1 MPARRLLYLSAHQ
14 LTACLWHAGTLSDEG
29 SFDFTEDGR
38 LRFLR
43 YLEGKR
49 KSLFWLLANVADEG
63 FHVEKIPFLRGDDRK
78 AVIARKLGQHF
89 FSATLTA
96 SLSLGYEKSR
106 RKDERVLLAALTNNE
121 FFAPWLAA
129 LASSGVA
136 LAGVHSVSML
146 GATLLRRL
154 GVADER
160 CLLLTIQ
167 DQSIRQSYLEKGQ
180 LQFSRLSPLPNSS
193 IGGIAQTFAAEA
205 RKLQQYLVSQ
215 RLIARQQPIRA
226 CLVAHPQAISAIQS
240 TCVDSDTLSFA
251 IFDLEHCAQHSGL
264 ATLPTDS
271 RCDRLLLHLL
281 ASDPPRSQFAN
292 DQQRHGYDLWLV
304 RSALQ
309 GAGVVALAACLL
321 WAGKQAY
328 DAHQVNQ
335 EVDLLVSETALA
347 RRRYDEIV
355 RTFPP
360 IATSNDN
367 LRRVI
372 DRYLEVERSAGSPD
386 YLWRELGR
394 ALGVAPAIELDALDW
409 KLMPAPAPA
418 SRSLVGG
425 DGKGRAPAAPGDE
438 TLVVRG
444 SIRLGDDSNPRQV
457 LAVFNRFLDALRR
470 NPQLEVEVQQQ
481 PFDVESGKALKGGD
495 AAAGERQPRAF
506 RLQLRRVSGA

>member
-1 MPARRLLYLSAHQ
+1 MYARRLLYLSAHQ
-14 LTACLWHAGTLSDEG
+14 LTACLWHAGQLTDEG
-29 SFDFTEDGR
+29 SFDATEDGR
-38 LRFLR
+38 ARFARHLASN
-43 YLEGKR
+43 R

-63 FHVEKIPFLRGDDRK
+63 FHIEKIPFLRGDDRQ

-89 FSATLTA
+89 FSAMLTT

-106 RKDERVLLAALTNNE
+106 RKDERVLLAALTNNG
-121 FFAPWLAA
+121 FFAPWLDV
-129 LASSGVA
+129 LANSGVA

-146 GATLLRRL
+146 GSSLLRKL
-154 GVADER
+154 AVADER

-167 DQSIRQSYLEKGQ
+167 DQSIRQSYLKNGQ

-215 RLIARQQPIRA
+215 RLIARQQAIRA
-226 CLVAHPQAISAIQS
+226 CLVAHPQAISAIEAS
-240 TCVDSDTLSFA
+240 CIDSETLSFTVL
-251 IFDLEHCAQHSGL
+251 DLERCAQRSGL

-271 RCDRLLLHLL
+271 RCERLFLHLL

-292 DQQRHGYDLWLV
+292 DRQRHGYHLWLV

-309 GAGVVALAACLL
+309 GAGAVALAACLL

-328 DAHQVNQ
+328 DAYQLNR
-335 EVDLLVSETALA
+335 EVDVVASETVLA
-347 RRRYDEIV
+347 RRRYEEIV

-360 IATSNDN
+360 IPTSNDN

-372 DRYLEVERSAGSPD
+372 DRYLELERSMGSPD

-394 ALGVAPAIELDALDW
+394 ALSGVPAVELDALDW
-409 KLMPAPAPA
+409 KLTPAA
-418 SRSLVGG
+418 RSAGGG
-425 DGKGRAPAAPGDE
+425 DGKGREPPEPGSE
-438 TLVVRG
+438 TIIVRG
-444 SIRLGDDSNPRQV
+444 SIRLGDDSHPRQV
-457 LAVFNRFLDALRR
+457 LTVFNRFLDALRR
-470 NPQLEVEVQQQ
+470 NPQLAIEVLQQ

-495 AAAGERQPRAF
+495 AAAEERQPRAF
-506 RLQLRRVSGA
+506 RLQLRRVIGA

>member
-1 MPARRLLYLSAHQ
+1 MYARRLLYLSAHQ
-14 LTACLWHAGTLSDEG
+14 LTAWLWHAGTLTEEG
-29 SFDFTEDGR
+29 TFDVTEDGR
-38 LRFLR
+38 QRFLR
-43 YLEGKR
+43 YLDGQR
-49 KSLFWLLANVADEG
+49 KSLFWLLVNVADEG
-63 FHVEKIPFLRGDDRK
+63 FHIEKIPFLRGDDRET
-78 AVIARKLGQHF
+78 VIARKLGQHF

-96 SLSLGYEKSR
+96 ALSLGYEKSR

-136 LAGVHSVSML
+136 LAGVHSLSML
-146 GATLLRRL
+146 GPSLLRKL

-180 LQFSRLSPLPNSS
+180 LQFSRLSPLQNSS

-215 RLIARQQPIRA
+215 RLLGRQQAIRA
-226 CLVAHPQAISAIQS
+226 CLVAHPQAISAIES
-240 TCVDSDTLSFA
+240 SCVDSETLTFA
-251 IFDLEHCAQHSGL
+251 IFDLESCAQRSGL

-271 RCDRLLLHLL
+271 RCERLLLHLL

-292 DQQRHGYDLWLV
+292 DQQRHGYHLWLV

-309 GAGVVALAACLL
+309 GVGAVALAACLL
-321 WAGKQAY
+321 WSGKQFY
-328 DAHQVNQ
+328 DAYRVNQ
-335 EVDLLVSETALA
+335 EVDLVASETALA

-360 IATSNDN
+360 IPTSNDN

-372 DRYLEVERSAGSPD
+372 DRYLELERTTGSPD

-394 ALGVAPAIELDALDW
+394 ALHGVPAVELDGLDW
-409 KLMPAPAPA
+409 KLTPAAPAP
-418 SRSLVGG
+418 RSPGGG
-425 DGKGRAPAAPGDE
+425 DGKGRAASGPGGE
-438 TLVVRG
+438 TIIVRG
-444 SIRLGDDSNPRQV
+444 SIRLGDESNPRQV
-457 LAVFNRFLDALRR
+457 LAVFNRFLEALRR
-470 NPQLEVEVQQQ
+470 NPQLEVEVLQQ

-495 AAAGERQPRAF
+495 AAAEERQPRAF
-506 RLQLRRVSGA
+506 RLQLRRVLGA